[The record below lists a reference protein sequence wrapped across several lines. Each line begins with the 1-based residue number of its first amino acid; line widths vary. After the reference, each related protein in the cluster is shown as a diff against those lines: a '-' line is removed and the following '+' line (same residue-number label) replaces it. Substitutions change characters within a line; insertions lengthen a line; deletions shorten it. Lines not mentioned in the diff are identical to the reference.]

1 MVSLGCEDFIGGKF
15 IDGIWRAPSRV
26 GLGVVFRVESF
37 DESTV
42 PVFFLFLNSVERLGC
57 CLPAAGCDSWSACC
71 VSAGDSTREKTVLSL
86 PLLKAESL
94 CQMRDNILNC
104 NVCFMKWLKL

>member
-71 VSAGDSTREKTVLSL
+71 VSAGDSTRENNRPIASTAEGRMLNYMYIC
-86 PLLKAESL
+86 LLVAA
-94 CQMRDNILNC
+94 
-104 NVCFMKWLKL
+104 